1 MAMTSLSDPG
11 PLAERL
17 ARLAGM
23 LSCGDLDE
31 HETSRIVNICMQA
44 KDDPAETLR
53 EHYGADAAKVAEY
66 DPSGVMAFIMFVELE
81 DYFAVAD
88 TVDELYEQIVAAFE
102 QPALPDYPYDDNDFE
117 TISDFYRWVDGQLL
131 AHHGKYRLIGFG
143 ESYTNDF
150 QVVLVL
156 REQAADIL
164 ALCKELGLRAELCE

>member
-1 MAMTSLSDPG
+1 MTSIIDHDK
-11 PLAERL
+11 LAERL
-17 ARLAGM
+17 GELIGM

-31 HETSRIVNICMQA
+31 HETSRIVNICIQA
-44 KDDPAETLR
+44 KDRPAETLH
-53 EHYGADAAKVAEY
+53 ENYGADAAKVAEY
-66 DPSGVMAFIMFVELE
+66 DPGGVMAFIIFVELE

-88 TVDELYEQIVAAFE
+88 TVDELYEQIVDAFE

-117 TISDFYRWVDGQLL
+117 TISDFYRWVDRQLQE
-131 AHHGKYRLIGFG
+131 HHGKYRLIGFG

-150 QVVLVL
+150 QVILVY